1 LEREIA
7 ILEEDKSIIAEQKER
22 AAEEVRNFFSQEPVM
37 CYFMSKFQIS
47 FSAVAKT
54 TRRHAEVEK

>member
-22 AAEEVRNFFSQEPVM
+22 AAEEVR
-37 CYFMSKFQIS
+37 KS
-47 FSAVAKT
+47 F
-54 TRRHAEVEK
+54 HWNL